1 MAKSNTAVMTLS
13 EEDLNALDHEILD
26 VLSDGRATPTLV
38 KRLLERND
46 TDVSRQ
52 YINRRMKRLSEHE
65 HIENLLDT
73 GVYELTADIRK
84 NAPSEE

>member
-1 MAKSNTAVMTLS
+1 MTLS
-13 EEDLNALDHEILD
+13 EEDLNALDHKILD

-73 GVYELTADIRK
+73 GVYELTADVRK
-84 NAPSEE
+84 DAPSVVCGEE